1 MVDKKVTIKIGG
13 DFSPIPMDKYTV
25 QIADVNAITQF
36 NQFKGEEQ
44 EMLNYQFIV
53 LDDKPMEDGEST
65 RGRYLWKRCSMS
77 LNEKSWLGKLAKAAY
92 GRDLTN
98 EELKSF
104 DPEAIVFKQVDV
116 MVNQTPSKD
125 GSAIYNNIVSFG
137 KTVKPLEA
145 YDNEALKMSLSIN
158 KKSQPIAVE
167 DNKEETQDPDSFI
180 KEMEELNKSDEVG
193 EAFKE
198 TEKKTSKLIS

>member
-1 MVDKKVTIKIGG
+1 MLDKKVTIKVGG

-53 LDDKPMEDGEST
+53 LDDKPTEDNNST

-104 DPEAIVFKQVDV
+104 DPESIVYKQVDV
-116 MVNQTPSKD
+116 MVNQVPSKD
-125 GSAIYNNIVSFG
+125 GSMIYNNIVSFG

-145 YDNEALKMSLSIN
+145 YDNEALRMATSVN
-158 KKSQPIAVE
+158 KKSQPIAT
-167 DNKEETQDPDSFI
+167 EETTDDSDPDNFI
-180 KEMEELNKSDEVG
+180 KEMEELNKDTG
-193 EAFKE
+193 DAFKE
-198 TEKKTSKLIS
+198 TEKKTAKLIS